1 MELFEH
7 LALGLN
13 TALAPSLLLLCFA
26 GVLLGTLV
34 GVLPGLGPVS
44 AIALLLPFTF
54 SLSPTAAVIT
64 LAGIYYGAQYGGSIT
79 AILVNLPGE
88 ASSAVTCIDGH
99 AMARQGRAGVAL
111 AVAAIGSFVG
121 GTTGTVLLAALSI
134 PLAAA
139 AARFE
144 AADYAA
150 LMACGLVAAIVLARG
165 SLLKAIA
172 MVLAGLALGAIGL
185 DITTG
190 QPRFTFGI
198 PQLFDGI
205 GFVPLAIGLFG
216 LAEIMVALTGHAGHE
231 GVVPPVSGASL
242 RAGEARRAAAASVRG
257 TILGSVLGALPGG
270 GPLLASFASYA
281 IEKKMSSGDPPL
293 GTGAI
298 AGVAGPESAN
308 NAAAQTS
315 FIPLLTLGL
324 PANGIMALLLGALV
338 VHGVQPGPDVIVKEP
353 ALFWGLVASMWI
365 GNLMLLF
372 INLPLAR
379 VWARLLRVPYR
390 FLYPTTIVL
399 ACAGIYTL
407 SHSTFELALAALFG
421 VLGYELRTRGFEPAP
436 LLLGF
441 VLSQPLEENIRR
453 ALLFSN
459 GDPTTFVT
467 HPISAVLLAL
477 AALLL
482 ASSVVPSIR
491 RARAVLPGMG
501 KQTDDRHP

>member
-1 MELFEH
+1 VEFFEH

-13 TALAPSLLLLCFA
+13 TALAPSLLVLCFA

-99 AMARQGRAGVAL
+99 AMAREGRAGVAL
-111 AVAAIGSFVG
+111 ATAAIGSFIG
-121 GTTGTVLLAALSI
+121 GTTGTLLLAALSI
-134 PLAAA
+134 PLSAV

-150 LMACGLVAAIVLARG
+150 LMACGLVAAIVLAHG

-172 MVLAGLALGAIGL
+172 MVLAGLLLGAIGL
-185 DITTG
+185 DVTTD

-198 PQLFDGI
+198 PQLYDGI

-216 LAEIMVALTGHAGHE
+216 LAEIMVALTGQVNRDVA
-231 GVVPPVSGASL
+231 VPLSAVRL
-242 RAGEARRAAAASVRG
+242 RPGEARRAAAASVRG
-257 TILGSVLGALPGG
+257 TLLGSVLGTLPGG

-281 IEKKMSSGDPPL
+281 VEKKVSSGGPPL

-338 VHGVQPGPDVIVKEP
+338 VHGVQPGPDVIVNEP
-353 ALFWGLVASMWI
+353 SLFWGLIASMWI

-399 ACAGIYTL
+399 ACAGIYAL
-407 SHSTFELALAALFG
+407 SHSTFELGVAIVCG
-421 VLGYELRTRGFEPAP
+421 VLGYFLRTRGFEPAP

-441 VLSQPLEENIRR
+441 VLSQPIEENTRR
-453 ALLFSN
+453 ALLFSD
-459 GDPTTFVT
+459 GDPTTFLT
-467 HPISAVLLAL
+467 HPISAALLAIAAVLLAT
-477 AALLL
+477 
-482 ASSVVPSIR
+482 SVVPTMR
-491 RARAVLPGMG
+491 RARAVL
-501 KQTDDRHP
+501 RE

>member
-1 MELFEH
+1 MEFLEH

-13 TALAPSLLLLCFA
+13 TAMAPDLLVLCFA

-44 AIALLLPFTF
+44 TIALLLPFTF
-54 SLSPTAAVIT
+54 SLSPTAAMIT

-88 ASSAVTCIDGH
+88 ASSAVTCIDGY
-99 AMARQGRAGVAL
+99 AMARAGRAGTAL

-121 GTTGTVLLAALSI
+121 GTTGTLLLAALAT
-134 PLAAA
+134 PLAAV

-144 AADYAA
+144 AADHAA
-150 LMACGLVAAIVLARG
+150 LMACGLVAAVVLARG

-172 MVLAGLALGAIGL
+172 MVVAGLLLGAIGL
-185 DITTG
+185 DIASG
-190 QPRFTFGI
+190 EPRFTFGL
-198 PQLFDGI
+198 PQLYDGI

-216 LAEIMVALTGHAGHE
+216 LAEIMVALTGRGSGEAA
-231 GVVPPVSGASL
+231 VSSVTTASL
-242 RAGEARRAAAASVRG
+242 HPGEARRAAAASVRG
-257 TILGSVLGALPGG
+257 TLLGSVLGTLPGG

-281 IEKKMSSGDPPL
+281 LEKKVSSGGPPL

-324 PANGIMALLLGALV
+324 PSNGIMALLLGALV
-338 VHGVQPGPDVIVKEP
+338 VHGVQPGPDVIANEP
-353 ALFWGLVASMWI
+353 TLFWGLVASMWI
-365 GNLMLLF
+365 GNLMLLL
-372 INLPLAR
+372 INLPLAS

-399 ACAGIYTL
+399 ACTGIYTL
-407 SHSTFELALAALFG
+407 SHSTFELLVAALFG
-421 VLGYELRTRGFEPAP
+421 VLGYFLRTRGFEPAP

-441 VLSQPLEENIRR
+441 VLSQPIEEHTRR

-459 GDPTTFVT
+459 GDPTTFLT
-467 HPISAVLLAL
+467 HPISAVLLTI
-477 AALLL
+477 ALLL
-482 ASSVVPSIR
+482 LTSSVWPWLR
-491 RARAVLPGMG
+491 RAHGGGRE
-501 KQTDDRHP
+501 

>member
-1 MELFEH
+1 MELLEH
-7 LALGLN
+7 LALGLS
-13 TALAPSLLLLCFA
+13 TAVDPSLLALCFA

-44 AIALLLPFTF
+44 TIALLLPFTF
-54 SLSPTAAVIT
+54 SLSPTAAIIT

-99 AMARQGRAGVAL
+99 AMARAGRAGTAL
-111 AVAAIGSFVG
+111 AVAALGSFLG
-121 GTTGTVLLAALSI
+121 GTTGTLLLAALAT
-134 PLAAA
+134 PLAAV

-172 MVLAGLALGAIGL
+172 MVVAGLLLGAVGL
-185 DITTG
+185 DIASG
-190 QPRFTFGI
+190 QPRFTFGL
-198 PQLFDGI
+198 PQLYDGI

-216 LAEIMVALTGHAGHE
+216 LAEIMVALTERARGEAAIT
-231 GVVPPVSGASL
+231 PVSAASFGP
-242 RAGEARRAAAASVRG
+242 GEARRAAAASVRG
-257 TILGSVLGALPGG
+257 TLLGSVLGTLPGG

-281 IEKKMSSGDPPL
+281 LEKKVSSGNPPL
-293 GTGAI
+293 GAGAI

-324 PANGIMALLLGALV
+324 PSNGIMALLLGALV
-338 VHGVQPGPDVIVKEP
+338 VHGVQPGPDVIVAEP
-353 ALFWGLVASMWI
+353 TLFWGLVVSMWI
-365 GNLMLLF
+365 GNVMLLL
-372 INLPLAR
+372 INLPLAK

-399 ACAGIYTL
+399 ACTGVYTL
-407 SHSTFELALAALFG
+407 SHSTFELLVAALFG
-421 VLGYELRTRGFEPAP
+421 VLGFFLRTRGFEPAP

-441 VLSQPLEENIRR
+441 VLSQPIEENTRR

-459 GDPTTFVT
+459 GDPTTFLT
-467 HPISAVLLAL
+467 HPISAVLLAI
-477 AALLL
+477 ALLL
-482 ASSVVPSIR
+482 LTSSIVPRLR
-491 RARAVLPGMG
+491 RTRGGL
-501 KQTDDRHP
+501 RE

>member
-1 MELFEH
+1 MEFLEH

-13 TALAPSLLLLCFA
+13 TAMAPSLLVLCFA

-44 AIALLLPFTF
+44 TIALLLPFTF
-54 SLSPTAAVIT
+54 SLSPTAAMIA

-99 AMARQGRAGVAL
+99 AMARAGRAGTAL
-111 AVAAIGSFVG
+111 AVAALGSFLG
-121 GTTGTVLLAALSI
+121 GTTGTLLLAALAS
-134 PLAAA
+134 PLAAVA
-139 AARFE
+139 ASFE

-150 LMACGLVAAIVLARG
+150 LMACGLVAATVLTRG
-165 SLLKAIA
+165 GLVKGIA
-172 MVLAGLALGAIGL
+172 MVLAGLLLGTIGL
-185 DITTG
+185 DVASG

-198 PQLFDGI
+198 PELYDGI

-216 LAEIMVALTGHAGHE
+216 LAEIMVTLTGHASRDSA
-231 GVVPPVSGASL
+231 VSPVSAGRL
-242 RAGEARRAAAASVRG
+242 RPGEARRATAASIRG
-257 TILGSVLGALPGG
+257 TLLGSVLGTLPGG

-281 IEKKMSSGDPPL
+281 LEKNVDSGDPPL

-324 PANGIMALLLGALV
+324 PSNGIMALLLGALI
-338 VHGVQPGPDVIVKEP
+338 VHGVQPGPDVIVAEP
-353 ALFWGLVASMWI
+353 TLFWGLVASMWI
-365 GNLMLLF
+365 GNVMLLLL
-372 INLPLAR
+372 NLPMAGI
-379 VWARLLRVPYR
+379 WARLLRVPYR
-390 FLYPTTIVL
+390 LLYPMTIVL
-399 ACAGIYTL
+399 ACTGIYTL
-407 SHSTFELALAALFG
+407 SHSTFDLSVAALFG
-421 VLGYELRTRGFEPAP
+421 VLGFFLRTRGFEPAP

-441 VLSQPLEENIRR
+441 VLSQPIEEHARR

-459 GDPTTFVT
+459 GDPMTFLT
-467 HPISAVLLAL
+467 HPISAVLLAI
-477 AALLL
+477 ALLML
-482 ASSVVPSIR
+482 ISSALPWLR
-491 RARAVLPGMG
+491 RARGG
-501 KQTDDRHP
+501 FRE

>member
-1 MELFEH
+1 MEFLEH

-13 TALAPSLLLLCFA
+13 TAMAPSLLVLCFA

-44 AIALLLPFTF
+44 TIALLLPLTF
-54 SLSPTAAVIT
+54 SMSPTAAMIT
-64 LAGIYYGAQYGGSIT
+64 LAGVYYGAQYGGSIT

-88 ASSAVTCIDGH
+88 ASSAVTCIDGY
-99 AMARQGRAGVAL
+99 AMARTGRAGTAL
-111 AVAAIGSFVG
+111 AVAAIGSFLG
-121 GTTGTVLLAALSI
+121 GTTGTLFLAALST
-134 PLAAA
+134 PLAAV

-144 AADYAA
+144 AADHAA
-150 LMACGLVAAIVLARG
+150 LMACGLVAAMVLARG

-172 MVLAGLALGAIGL
+172 MVMAGLLLGAIGL
-185 DITTG
+185 DVASG
-190 QPRFTFGI
+190 QPRFTFGL
-198 PQLFDGI
+198 PELYDGI

-216 LAEIMVALTGHAGHE
+216 LAEIMVALTGRVTGE
-231 GVVPPVSGASL
+231 GAVSPVSPASL
-242 RAGEARRAAAASVRG
+242 RPGEARRAAAASVRG
-257 TILGSVLGALPGG
+257 TLLGSVLGTLPGG

-281 IEKKMSSGDPPL
+281 LEKKVSSGGPPL

-324 PANGIMALLLGALV
+324 PSNGIMALLLGALV
-338 VHGVQPGPDVIVKEP
+338 VHGVQPGPDVIAAEP
-353 ALFWGLVASMWI
+353 TLFWGLVASMWI
-365 GNLMLLF
+365 GNLMLLL
-372 INLPLAR
+372 INLPLAK

-399 ACAGIYTL
+399 ACTGIYTL
-407 SHSTFELALAALFG
+407 SHSTFDLLVAALFG
-421 VLGYELRTRGFEPAP
+421 VLGYFLRTRGFEPAP

-441 VLSQPLEENIRR
+441 VLSQPIEEHTRR

-459 GDPTTFVT
+459 GDPTTFLT
-467 HPISAVLLAL
+467 HPISAVLLTI
-477 AALLL
+477 ALLL
-482 ASSVVPSIR
+482 LTSSVLPWLR
-491 RARAVLPGMG
+491 RARGGL
-501 KQTDDRHP
+501 RE

>member
-134 PLAAA
+134 PLAAL

-150 LMACGLVAAIVLARG
+150 LMACGLIAAIVLARG

-172 MVLAGLALGAIGL
+172 MVLAGMALGAVGL
-185 DITTG
+185 DIATG

-216 LAEIMVALTGHAGHE
+216 LAEIMVALTGQASRE
-231 GVVPPVSGASL
+231 VVVTPVSAASL
-242 RAGEARRAAAASVRG
+242 RPGEARRAAAASVRG

-293 GTGAI
+293 GSGAI

-399 ACAGIYTL
+399 ACTGIYTL
-407 SHSTFELALAALFG
+407 SHSTFELVVATLFG
-421 VLGYELRTRGFEPAP
+421 VLGYFLRTRGFEPAP

-467 HPISAVLLAL
+467 HPISAALLAL

-491 RARAVLPGMG
+491 RARGVL
-501 KQTDDRHP
+501 RHQ

>member
-1 MELFEH
+1 VEFFEH

-13 TALAPSLLLLCFA
+13 TALTPTHLVLCFA

-44 AIALLLPFTF
+44 TIALLLPFTF
-54 SLSPTAAVIT
+54 SLSPTAAVIA

-99 AMARQGRAGVAL
+99 AMAREGRAGVAL

-121 GTTGTVLLAALSI
+121 GTTGTVLLAALST
-134 PLAAA
+134 PLAAV

-150 LMACGLVAAIVLARG
+150 LMACGLVAAIVLAHG

-172 MVLAGLALGAIGL
+172 MVLAGLLLGAIGL
-185 DITTG
+185 DVTTG
-190 QPRFTFGI
+190 QPRLTFGL
-198 PQLFDGI
+198 PQLLDGI

-216 LAEIMVALTGHAGHE
+216 LAEIMVALTGHASRE
-231 GVVPPVSGASL
+231 VAVPPVSGVRL
-242 RAGEARRAAAASVRG
+242 RPGEARRAAAASVRG
-257 TILGSVLGALPGG
+257 TLLGSVLGTLPGG

-281 IEKKMSSGDPPL
+281 TEKKMSSGGPPL

-379 VWARLLRVPYR
+379 VWARLLRIPYR

-407 SHSTFELALAALFG
+407 SHSTFELGVATLFG
-421 VLGYELRTRGFEPAP
+421 VLGYFLRTRGFEPAP

-441 VLSQPLEENIRR
+441 VLSQPIEENTRR
-453 ALLFSN
+453 ALVFSN
-459 GDPTTFVT
+459 GDPATFLT
-467 HPISAVLLAL
+467 HPISAALLAI

-482 ASSVVPSIR
+482 ASSVLPSLR
-491 RARAVLPGMG
+491 RARAVL
-501 KQTDDRHP
+501 RE

>member
-1 MELFEH
+1 MELLEH

-13 TALAPSLLLLCFA
+13 TAMDPSLLALCFA

-44 AIALLLPFTF
+44 TIALLLPFTF
-54 SLSPTAAVIT
+54 SLSPTAAMIT

-88 ASSAVTCIDGH
+88 ASSAVTCIDGY
-99 AMARQGRAGVAL
+99 AMARAGRAGTAL
-111 AVAAIGSFVG
+111 AVAAIGSFAG
-121 GTTGTVLLAALSI
+121 GTTGTLLLAALAF
-134 PLAAA
+134 PLAAL

-144 AADYAA
+144 AADHAA

-172 MVLAGLALGAIGL
+172 MALAGLLLGTIGL
-185 DITTG
+185 DVASG
-190 QPRFTFGI
+190 QPRFTFGL
-198 PQLFDGI
+198 PQLYDGI

-216 LAEIMVALTGHAGHE
+216 LAEIMVALAGRANRE
-231 GVVPPVSGASL
+231 TAVSPVSTASL
-242 RAGEARRAAAASVRG
+242 RPGEMRRAASASVRG
-257 TILGSVLGALPGG
+257 TLLGSLLGTLPGG

-281 IEKKMSSGDPPL
+281 LEKKVSSGGPPL
-293 GTGAI
+293 GAGAI
-298 AGVAGPESAN
+298 EGVAGPESAN

-324 PANGIMALLLGALV
+324 PSNGIMALLLGALV
-338 VHGVQPGPDVIVKEP
+338 VHGVQPGPDVIVGEP
-353 ALFWGLVASMWI
+353 TLFWGLVASMWI
-365 GNLMLLF
+365 GNLMLLV
-372 INLPLAR
+372 INLPMAG

-399 ACAGIYTL
+399 ACTGIYTL
-407 SHSTFELALAALFG
+407 SHSTFELSVAALFG
-421 VLGYELRTRGFEPAP
+421 VLGYFLRTRGFEPAP

-441 VLSQPLEENIRR
+441 VLSQPIEEHARR

-459 GDPTTFVT
+459 GDPTTFLT
-467 HPISAVLLAL
+467 HPISAALLAI
-477 AALLL
+477 ALLL
-482 ASSVVPSIR
+482 LTSSVWPVLR
-491 RARAVLPGMG
+491 RARGGL
-501 KQTDDRHP
+501 RE